1 MMEELISIL
10 KDIKNELVKI
20 NDKLSEIQGDSEY
33 GSLTDIYY
41 KLNRVTENIM
51 GCDYSDITYV
61 CDKLDEISN
70 KLK

>member
-51 GCDYSDITYV
+51 SCDYSDITDV